1 MLSWSYTFPQ
11 CGLNKGILIP
21 IPGLDHGTYLIMQWK
36 PCSSSIRSRGAFQ
49 VTLRFSCAA
58 SAALQSFCPPT
69 KRTPLYSE
77 RFPTAI
83 LSSRIQ
89 THRTCKAK
97 ADDRTKHFVKHKKE
111 AAAAAA
117 AYGKEGRR
125 EALQRVKGRAFTTSP
140 LSATPLH
147 LNHKDTKGPSPGPL
161 VNAATSKKK
170 RKKRKTD
177 KAARNDKKT
186 TLACLRVLSDSPP
199 PPLSPHTLLL
209 G

>member
-1 MLSWSYTFPQ
+1 
-11 CGLNKGILIP
+11 
-21 IPGLDHGTYLIMQWK
+21 MQWK

-58 SAALQSFCPPT
+58 SAALQSFCLST
-69 KRTPLYSE
+69 KRMPLYSE

-97 ADDRTKHFVKHKKE
+97 VDDQPKHFVKHKKE
-111 AAAAAA
+111 AAA
-117 AYGKEGRR
+117 YGREEGKEGGTP
-125 EALQRVKGRAFTTSP
+125 ASQRKGFHHFATFCDATSFESQRHKRAFS
-140 LSATPLH
+140 
-147 LNHKDTKGPSPGPL
+147 GPARECGDF
-161 VNAATSKKK
+161 KK
-170 RKKRKTD
+170 KKRKTD
-177 KAARNDKKT
+177 KAAQNDKKT
-186 TLACLRVLSDSPP
+186 TLACLRVLSDFPP